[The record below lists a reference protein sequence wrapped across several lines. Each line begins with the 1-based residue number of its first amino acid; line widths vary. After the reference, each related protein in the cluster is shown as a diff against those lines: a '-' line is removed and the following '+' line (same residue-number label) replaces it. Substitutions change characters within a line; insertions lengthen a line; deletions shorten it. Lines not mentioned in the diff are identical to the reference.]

1 MRLPSRRD
9 IHDLTRLRIPR
20 CRFGFGISRFENPE
34 PPDLDAMT
42 GDELFAHRR
51 EQTVDNPGSQ
61 APLAVGAFSEDA
73 SQVSFRNGSQ
83 NVPPDPEF

>member
-1 MRLPSRRD
+1 
-9 IHDLTRLRIPR
+9 
-20 CRFGFGISRFENPE
+20 
-34 PPDLDAMT
+34 MT